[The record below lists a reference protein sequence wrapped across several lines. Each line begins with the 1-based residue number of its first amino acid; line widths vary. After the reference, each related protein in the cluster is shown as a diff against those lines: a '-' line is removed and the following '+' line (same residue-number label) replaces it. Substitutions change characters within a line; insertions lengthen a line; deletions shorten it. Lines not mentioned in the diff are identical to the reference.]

1 MHKNF
6 YGYQKGNVET
16 LYIVEYIDDPETW
29 EKFLNVTES
38 GYDGT
43 IEPWELYKKRTY
55 DNVTEALTFYMVRY
69 IQENTYDVK
78 LYEEVRVNGETVL
91 EQNIEPL
98 ATTKWYLRKTIN
110 DNINRCNERLENEN
124 NLLVKENEEYRAFLK
139 AMNAEETFQSW
150 KKKTLKEV

>member
-29 EKFLNVTES
+29 EKFLNVTD

-55 DNVTEALTFYMVRY
+55 NNVTEALTFYMVRY

-98 ATTKWYLRKTIN
+98 ATTKWYLRETIN

-124 NLLVKENEEYRAFLK
+124 DLLVKENEEYRAFLK